1 MRISTLLI
9 ALLVLASP
17 LARGDPLQSEFLLL
31 PSAVVAGTFDRQ
43 SVPDTDI
50 ESQVIQADMLLSLQ
64 KGKFKLL
71 AEYLLSDHEGDLE
84 RFQLGWQLSNDT
96 LIWIGRYHQP
106 ASVWN
111 HEHHH
116 GQYLQTS
123 ITRPDSEEW
132 EDLGGVLPQHFTGML
147 IESSRPVFSGWRLRT
162 AVAGGIAPQ
171 MTSEGLDPFDLVHPQ
186 GDRHTMGYQ
195 ARVSLHPNDFT
206 ESGAGILL
214 ASDRLA
220 EVGTPSP
227 PQIGLD
233 HINLRLLGAFG
244 VYAADSWRVQGTI
257 YHVDAHL
264 YYVSSIIDDHFTVG
278 YLQAEWRFPH
288 HLTGFVRGEGALGAS
303 DSQYLQLFEEFPRTR
318 YLGGVRWDFADR
330 QALTLQLGN
339 SHTLTGRFS
348 DVRLQWSAAF
358 F

>member
-1 MRISTLLI
+1 M
-9 ALLVLASP
+9 AVLVLVSP
-17 LARGDPLQSEFLLL
+17 LARGDPWQSEFLLL
-31 PSAVVAGTFDRQ
+31 PSAQAAGTFDRQ
-43 SVPDTDI
+43 SVPVTDVDS
-50 ESQVIQADMLLSLQ
+50 EVLQADMVLSLQ
-64 KGKFKLL
+64 KGQFKLF

-123 ITRPDSEEW
+123 VTRPDSEEW

-171 MTSEGLDPFDLVHPQ
+171 LTAGGLEPYDLVHPD
-186 GDRHTMGYQ
+186 GDRHTVGYQ
-195 ARVSLHPNDFT
+195 ARLSLHPNDFT
-206 ESGAGILL
+206 ESGGGILL

-227 PQIGLD
+227 PQLGLD
-233 HINLRLLGAFG
+233 HVDLRLLGAFG
-244 VYAADSWRVQGTI
+244 VYAADSWRLQGTV
-257 YHVDAHL
+257 YHVDARL
-264 YYVSSIIDDHFTVG
+264 YYASATIDDNFTVG
-278 YLQAEWRFPH
+278 YLQAERRFAH
-288 HLTGFVRGEGALGAS
+288 ELTGFVRWEDSLGAG
-303 DSQYLQLFEEFPRTR
+303 DSQYLQLFELFARTR
-318 YLGGVRWDFADR
+318 YVGGVRWDFAAR
-330 QALTLQLGN
+330 QALTVQLAN

>member
-1 MRISTLLI
+1 MRTSTLLI
-9 ALLVLASP
+9 ALLILVSP

-31 PSAVVAGTFDRQ
+31 PSVVAAGTWDRE

-50 ESQVIQADMLLSLQ
+50 EGQVIQADMILSLQ
-64 KGKFKLL
+64 KGQFKLF

-123 ITRPDSEEW
+123 VTRPDIDEW

-147 IESSRPVFSGWRLRT
+147 IESSRSVFSGWRLRT
-162 AVAGGIAPQ
+162 ALAGGIAPQ
-171 MTSEGLDPFDLVHPQ
+171 MTDDGLEPYDLVHP
-186 GDRHTMGYQ
+186 DANRHTMGYQ
-195 ARVSLHPNDFT
+195 ARASLHPNDFT
-206 ESGAGILL
+206 ETGGGILL
-214 ASDRLA
+214 AADQLA
-220 EVGTPSP
+220 QVGTPSP
-227 PQIGLD
+227 AQVGLD
-233 HINLRLLGAFG
+233 HVDLRLLGAFG
-244 VYAADSWRVQGTI
+244 VYAADSWRAQATV

-264 YYVSSIIDDHFTVG
+264 YYVSGTVNDHFTIG
-278 YLQAEWRFPH
+278 YLQAERRFPH
-288 HLTGFVRGEGALGAS
+288 ELTGFVRWEDSAGAGN
-303 DSQYLQLFEEFPRTR
+303 SQYLHLFDEFARIR
-318 YLGGVRWDFADR
+318 YVGGMRWDFAAH

-339 SHTLTGRFS
+339 SHTLNGKFN
-348 DVRLQWSAAF
+348 DVRLQWSGAF
-358 F
+358 L